1 MWKPARQ
8 CELESL
14 GFREGATR
22 SMESVGDVMAD
33 AFRVDVFYKCACLA
47 LLFSEGGRGEM
58 GGDASRH
65 PTDAVFIGIN
75 FWLRTKNRR
84 V

>member
-1 MWKPARQ
+1 MQKGGEASLRSWPIDSQVPRGRGCTLSLLHIRFRRQGGWVVWKPARQ

-33 AFRVDVFYKCACLA
+33 AFRVDVL
-47 LLFSEGGRGEM
+47 
-58 GGDASRH
+58 
-65 PTDAVFIGIN
+65 
-75 FWLRTKNRR
+75 
-84 V
+84 